1 MASSRGVALRLL
13 WPNKRPCSR
22 SSAVSGVKAGAAAP
36 TAFVAPPAAAPTPRT
51 LAATPP
57 LKAEPSNAAASSVET
72 PQTARPCRAE
82 SVISQLC
89 ASRAAARAPRN
100 SATAVVTASQMPE
113 GEPYYPVP
121 NVANQALY
129 KRYEALA
136 DNEPNVTFLG
146 RLGTYRY
153 MNMDQVVGQAL
164 AAARRLTQGSLVR
177 VWAAE

>member
-1 MASSRGVALRLL
+1 M
-13 WPNKRPCSR
+13 
-22 SSAVSGVKAGAAAP
+22 
-36 TAFVAPPAAAPTPRT
+36 
-51 LAATPP
+51 
-57 LKAEPSNAAASSVET
+57 
-72 PQTARPCRAE
+72 
-82 SVISQLC
+82 
-89 ASRAAARAPRN
+89 
-100 SATAVVTASQMPE
+100 VTASQMPE